1 MLLGKDGAI
10 KLDYSEL
17 SHLLLKNVII
27 CFFAFQIEG
36 KITLYNYPNTYL
48 YFFNYSIHKV
58 EQIKA
63 YLDQMASISE
73 VDWNFFMSKLQ
84 RRVIPK
90 KDVFLKLDEIEN
102 TISFIE
108 SGVVRLFIPKEDPE
122 KEITFGF
129 SFKNQF
135 ISAYDSF
142 LTQEPSAYQ
151 LQALTETTL
160 LSITYEDLQAVY
172 KKTQIGN
179 LIGRLTAER
188 LFLLKS
194 KREQNLLNL
203 SAEQRYVKLFKE
215 RPELLKVIP
224 LKYISS
230 YIGVTAQALSRI
242 RKRL

>member
-1 MLLGKDGAI
+1 L
-10 KLDYSEL
+10 
-17 SHLLLKNVII
+17 
-27 CFFAFQIEG
+27 
-36 KITLYNYPNTYL
+36 
-48 YFFNYSIHKV
+48 

-63 YLDQMASISE
+63 YLDQIATISNK
-73 VDWNFFMSKLQ
+73 DWGFFTSKLQ

-90 KDVFLKLDEIEN
+90 KVVFLKLHDIEN
-102 TISFIE
+102 HISFIE
-108 SGVVRLFIPKEDPE
+108 SGVVRLFIPKENPE

-129 SFKNQF
+129 SFKDQF
-135 ISAYDSF
+135 VSAYDSF
-142 LTQEPSAYQ
+142 LTQQPSAYQ

-160 LSITYEDLQAVY
+160 LSITYEDLQDVY
-172 KKTQIGN
+172 KNTQIGN

-203 SAEQRYVKLFKE
+203 TAEERYMKLFKE
-215 RPELLKVIP
+215 RPELLMVIP

>member
-1 MLLGKDGAI
+1 M
-10 KLDYSEL
+10 
-17 SHLLLKNVII
+17 
-27 CFFAFQIEG
+27 
-36 KITLYNYPNTYL
+36 
-48 YFFNYSIHKV
+48 

-63 YLDQMASISE
+63 YLDQIATISQE
-73 VDWNFFMSKLQ
+73 DWDFFTSKLR

-90 KDVFLKLDEIEN
+90 KSVFLEINEIEN
-102 TISFIE
+102 HISFIE
-108 SGVVRLFIPKEDPE
+108 SGVVRLFIPKENPE

-142 LTQEPSAYQ
+142 LRQKPSLYQ
-151 LQALTETTL
+151 LQTLTETTL
-160 LSITYEDLQAVY
+160 LSITYNDLQEVY
-172 KKTQIGN
+172 KTTQIGN

-188 LFLLKS
+188 LFLIKS

-203 SAEQRYVKLFKE
+203 TAEERYKRLFKE

-242 RKRL
+242 RRRV

>member
-1 MLLGKDGAI
+1 M
-10 KLDYSEL
+10 
-17 SHLLLKNVII
+17 
-27 CFFAFQIEG
+27 
-36 KITLYNYPNTYL
+36 
-48 YFFNYSIHKV
+48 

-63 YLDQMASISE
+63 YLDQIATISNK
-73 VDWNFFMSKLQ
+73 DWGFFTSKLQ

-90 KDVFLKLDEIEN
+90 KVVFLKLHDIEN
-102 TISFIE
+102 HISFIE
-108 SGVVRLFIPKEDPE
+108 SGVVRLFIPKENPE

-129 SFKNQF
+129 SFKDQF
-135 ISAYDSF
+135 VSAYDSF
-142 LTQEPSAYQ
+142 LTQQPSAYQ

-160 LSITYEDLQAVY
+160 LSITYEDLQDVY
-172 KKTQIGN
+172 KNTQIGN

-203 SAEQRYVKLFKE
+203 TAEERYLKLFKE

>member
-1 MLLGKDGAI
+1 L
-10 KLDYSEL
+10 
-17 SHLLLKNVII
+17 
-27 CFFAFQIEG
+27 
-36 KITLYNYPNTYL
+36 
-48 YFFNYSIHKV
+48 

-63 YLDQMASISE
+63 YLEQLATISKE
-73 VDWNFFMSKLQ
+73 DWDFFTSKLQ
-84 RRVIPK
+84 RQVIPK
-90 KDVFLKLDEIEN
+90 KTIFLKVNEIEN
-102 TISFIE
+102 TISFVE
-108 SGVVRLFIPKEDPE
+108 SGVVRLFMPKENPD

-129 SFKNQF
+129 SFNNQF

-142 LTQEPSAYQ
+142 LTQKPSAYQ

-160 LSITYEDLQAVY
+160 LSITHSDLQDVY
-172 KKTQIGN
+172 KTTQIGN

-203 SAEQRYVKLFKE
+203 TAEQRYVKLFKE
-215 RPELLKVIP
+215 RPELLRVIP

-242 RKRL
+242 RKRMTIIS

>member
-1 MLLGKDGAI
+1 M
-10 KLDYSEL
+10 
-17 SHLLLKNVII
+17 
-27 CFFAFQIEG
+27 Q
-36 KITLYNYPNTYL
+36 
-48 YFFNYSIHKV
+48 
-58 EQIKA
+58 QIKA
-63 YLDQMASISE
+63 YLDQIATISDS
-73 VDWNFFMSKLQ
+73 DWAFFTSKLQ

-90 KDVFLKLDEIEN
+90 KAVFLKLNTIEN
-102 TISFIE
+102 HISFIE

-129 SFKNQF
+129 SFEDQF
-135 ISAYDSF
+135 VSAYDSF
-142 LTQEPSAYQ
+142 LTQTPSAYQ
-151 LQALTETTL
+151 LQALTETTIV
-160 LSITYEDLQAVY
+160 SITYDDLQAVY
-172 KKTQIGN
+172 SNTQIGN

-203 SAEQRYVKLFKE
+203 TAEERYMKLFKE

-242 RKRL
+242 RKRI